1 MVGLFLSTT
10 TFNSII
16 YGNNKFLVIG
26 RNAVLVSSDN
36 GSTFPEKENTLTF
49 NDVTYG
55 NGLFVAVGNNEII
68 YTSTDGDTWTKVH
81 P

>member
-1 MVGLFLSTT
+1 MV
-10 TFNSII
+10 
-16 YGNNKFLVIG
+16 VG